1 MYSAD
6 MDGDFN
12 RQPYSAVIAEC
23 PNEVPFSSVL
33 LRDENLN
40 SNNNNN
46 KTIFL
51 IDLVQTSSNQFISNP

>member
-1 MYSAD
+1 MN
-6 MDGDFN
+6 GDFN

-23 PNEVPFSSVL
+23 PNEVPFPSVL

-40 SNNNNN
+40 SNNNN

-51 IDLVQTSSNQFISNP
+51 IDLVQTSSNQFISRP